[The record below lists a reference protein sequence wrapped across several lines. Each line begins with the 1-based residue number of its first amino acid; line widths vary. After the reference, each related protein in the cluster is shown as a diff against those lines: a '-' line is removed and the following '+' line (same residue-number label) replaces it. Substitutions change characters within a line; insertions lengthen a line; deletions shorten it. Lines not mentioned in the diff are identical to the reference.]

1 MEQPPMPKLV
11 KQWGQSDL
19 KTLQEGVHF
28 VGQPA
33 GLTLHVK
40 PSKGQNSRLKASWIL
55 RVYVGSRRRNLG
67 LGTYPEVGL
76 AEARKKA
83 SEIKLLCSQGVDPI
97 RQKHEQRQQ
106 VELTT
111 AKKRTFQQVA
121 EEYLAIHE
129 ADYRNEKHRKQW
141 RSTLESYAY
150 PQIGNI
156 PVPDIAIEDVLA
168 VLQPIWTTKTE
179 TASRLQGRLE
189 RIFDLAITSG
199 LRETNPARWRNFLSV
214 RLPSPSRIAT
224 VTHLP
229 SLPYR
234 DLGRFTDALSR
245 RSGMAARALE
255 FLILTAVRSGSVR
268 QARWS
273 EVDFEGLEWRIPKDH
288 TKTRAGDHR
297 VPLTQQMV
305 ALLETLPRRPD
316 TDLIF
321 PSKNGK
327 MLSDMSLNML
337 MRKMRASGDLWIDA
351 VPHGFRSTFRVWAAE
366 ATSYPSELAELC
378 LMHSVG
384 SSVYQA
390 YQRSDLFEKRR
401 QIMADWSE
409 TALKRCKGVVAND

>member
-1 MEQPPMPKLV
+1 MPKLV

-19 KTLQEGVHF
+19 KTLHEGVHF

-40 PSKGQNSRLKASWIL
+40 PSKGQNSRLRASWIL

-76 AEARKKA
+76 TEARKKA
-83 SEIKLLCSQGVDPI
+83 GEIKLLCDKGVDPI
-97 RQKHEQRQQ
+97 RQKNEQRR
-106 VELTT
+106 ELEKSS
-111 AKKRTFQQVA
+111 ANNRTFKHVA
-121 EEYLAIHE
+121 EEYLLAHE
-129 ADYRNEKHRKQW
+129 GDYRNEKHKKQW

-150 PQIGNI
+150 PRLGNLPI
-156 PVPDIAIEDVLA
+156 REVSIEDVLG
-168 VLQPIWTTKTE
+168 VLQPIWKTKTE

-189 RIFDLAITSG
+189 RIFDLAITTG
-199 LRETNPARWRNFLSV
+199 IRETNPARWRNFLSV

-224 VTHLP
+224 VTHFP
-229 SLPYR
+229 SLPYQ
-234 DLGRFTDALSR
+234 DLGRFMEALSK

-273 EVDFEGLEWRIPKDH
+273 EIDFKALEWRIPKDH
-288 TKTRAGDHR
+288 TKTRSGDHR
-297 VPLTQQMV
+297 VPLTPQMV
-305 ALLETLPRRPD
+305 VLLEVLPRRSD

-321 PSKNGK
+321 PSPNGK
-327 MLSDMSLNML
+327 MLSDMALNML
-337 MRKMRASGDLWIDA
+337 MRKMQASGGLWMDA

-366 ATSYPSELAELC
+366 ATSYPTELAELC

-384 SSVYQA
+384 SAVYRA

-409 TALKRCKGVVAND
+409 TALKRSKGVVAND